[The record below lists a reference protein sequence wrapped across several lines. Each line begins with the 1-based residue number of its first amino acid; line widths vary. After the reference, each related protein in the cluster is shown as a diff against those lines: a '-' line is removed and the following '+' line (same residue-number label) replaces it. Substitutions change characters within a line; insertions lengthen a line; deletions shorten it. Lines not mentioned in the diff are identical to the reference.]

1 MRIIEKS
8 LLPRIGQRGA
18 GLMVSIFS
26 RSYLYIALQL
36 KKKKMT
42 QPRSLELFEFLGII
56 DLVMQRSIKP
66 PTARMYKGPEG
77 VEILKEFLMI
87 PDLEPTPDKPYVCE
101 PLNSALVK
109 TIERTN

>member
-1 MRIIEKS
+1 M
-8 LLPRIGQRGA
+8 A
-18 GLMVSIFS
+18 
-26 RSYLYIALQL
+26 
-36 KKKKMT
+36 

-109 TIERTN
+109 TIERTNWRDVVGGTTAEFSSPWPGKFGKDNSNGNEEI